1 MFALNLSRVCAVFD
15 LFKNPWGAA
24 TGGQHAPSAR
34 FSAGAPPGDDFLAL
48 LGGQRLEMP
57 LDPPSLVDVVNEE
70 HHGRIVA
77 IRIKNGMFFLVI
89 SGNKFIVC

>member
-24 TGGQHAPSAR
+24 TGGHHAPSAR
-34 FSAGAPPGDDFLAL
+34 FSAGAPPGGGFLPL

-57 LDPPSLVDVVNEE
+57 LHVGTIVFPVDCSFRDERLKF
-70 HHGRIVA
+70 H
-77 IRIKNGMFFLVI
+77 MSFF
-89 SGNKFIVC
+89 CE